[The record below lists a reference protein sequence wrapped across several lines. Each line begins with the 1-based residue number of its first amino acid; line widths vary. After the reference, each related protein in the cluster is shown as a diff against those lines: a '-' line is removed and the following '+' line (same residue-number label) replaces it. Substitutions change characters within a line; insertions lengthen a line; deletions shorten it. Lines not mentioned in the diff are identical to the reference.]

1 MASKKCENCGKEIA
15 EYFSACPFCSHK
27 ETKSSWGLKFF
38 GAILLV
44 IGITIMIS
52 SISGDTTTNN
62 SYTTGI
68 AITSDGVKKY
78 HNNDFTIIE
87 SETKGTRSKD
97 GTYTV
102 KGKLKQNIDGS
113 YTGLMLTLNLLD
125 KDNNKVRET
134 TGWISCEY
142 LGNKI
147 WEFEVYGNDAD
158 KVVTDYEIAYC
169 YGY

>member
-1 MASKKCENCGKEIA
+1 MSLIKCKECGKEISQ
-15 EYFSACPFCSHK
+15 SATKCPNCGKQLEQSPGK
-27 ETKSSWGLKFF
+27 IVLGV
-38 GAILLV
+38 ILLI
-44 IGITIMIS
+44 IGLSTMMNAFNGS
-52 SISGDTTTNN
+52 STVNTTSST
-62 SYTTGI
+62 SGI
-68 AITSDGVKKY
+68 ALTSDGIQKI
-78 HNNDFTIIE
+78 NSDDFTIIE
-87 SETKGTRSKD
+87 SKTKGTRSKD

-102 KGKLKQNIDGS
+102 IGQVKQNVEGS
-113 YTGLMLTLNLLD
+113 YTGITITLNLLD
-125 KDNNKVRET
+125 KNGKKVRET